1 MSVEIPSEAP
11 ASRFA
16 GLITYFSIL
25 FSPKAAFDRL
35 SRVPTW
41 GWAAVIGTLLVIV
54 AVILFTPAQLH
65 LASAMQQKQLS
76 QMSAEQQAAFKT
88 NAAQIQAVSKIFIY
102 VISLISPWFVW
113 LVSAVVFLI
122 AAALSGGEAKFSK
135 VWVLSVNVFV
145 VWGIAG
151 VINAIIVSLRDPST
165 VNSPLDVMGLPSLAP
180 LVHGS
185 PKLAAFLFGYN
196 PLYIWYYVVVAIGLE
211 RVLKMSRTAA
221 IVTVVVASLIWAAF
235 GTLQVK

>member
-11 ASRFA
+11 ASRFD

-41 GWAAVIGTLLVIV
+41 GWAAVIGTLLVVI

-65 LASAMQQKQLS
+65 LTAAMQQKQLS
-76 QMSAEQQAAFKT
+76 QMSADQQAAFKA
-88 NAAQIQAVSKIFIY
+88 NAAQIQAFSKIAIY
-102 VISLISPWFVW
+102 VVSFISPWFVW
-113 LVSAVVFLI
+113 LVGAVIYLI

-135 VWVLSVNVFV
+135 AWVLAVNAFV

-165 VNSPLDVMGLPSLAP
+165 VNSPLDIMSLPSLAP
-180 LVHGS
+180 LAQGS

-196 PLYIWYYVVVAIGLE
+196 PLYIWAYIVVAIGLE
-211 RVLKMSRTAA
+211 RMLKMSRTAA
-221 IVTVVVASLIWAAF
+221 IVTVVVASLIAAGF
-235 GTLQVK
+235 GTLQAK